1 MDFEANLGHHQSV
14 ILCVSRR
21 CRRSRIALLQQFVC
35 VKGYIMKARLK
46 FCFLNQMVRSVQN
59 VPSISACKLAW

>member
-14 ILCVSRR
+14 ILCFSLK

-35 VKGYIMKARLK
+35 VKGYVTKAGFK
-46 FCFLNQMVRSVQN
+46 FCFLV
-59 VPSISACKLAW
+59 